1 MASKHRK
8 RSRAGKKIATVGAA
22 TATVTAMT
30 MTAAPPPQA
39 NADNHVNLAGA
50 VPNPA
55 LVGGFATALIGAPDQ
70 VPVALAATPA
80 GPGLPPM
87 ELAPGAP
94 DPASI
99 PDLTFGI
106 GAGAYN
112 GFQEVAAAFE
122 RLVLDNVNLSGLLRA
137 LGYDPEEIVNN
148 ALGTALTQLLAGI
161 PVDLSGVPVVGAFL
175 AGAQID
181 NALKLTQLIGL
192 NLSDPL
198 NLAGAAAPGLEII
211 TAGPPFSLLKFLGV
225 DLGWV
230 PGYPNSVADEINGT
244 PYLDVG
250 ASTILQ
256 SLISGIQA
264 NTSLSFAQRLA
275 LLTPLQL
282 ALATVGGASLVD
294 LRIPVVAGF
303 GLGAFAAGMAYP
315 QVVAQLPFQPGG
327 AQYDGSSTPLAG
339 SVTVLP
345 LILLRNPGRANG
357 GLFARLYPLAALA
370 GINTVT
376 PDTEVTNSY
385 HPDTPP
391 LLQLAGLAIG
401 GANLIPV
408 KVDATVQYDPL
419 SDFPS
424 WFNPV
429 SILNAGA
436 AAVFPTYILRGL
448 TVNGIVDALTDQAS
462 PQLAEALAAVAA
474 GDPLALNLYL
484 TLPADSLPLLEP
496 IRLPV
501 DFLNLVT
508 GLNFNNPLATAL
520 EPALKILT
528 NLGFTDVDQDNG
540 YERTLDQADVIT
552 PFGTLPSNIDWG
564 RVPGDVFQALLTGIQ
579 QAWQD
584 GIISSTPVDNPLRTL
599 VNIIEGLINGG
610 SAQSVL
616 PAAPDVQAVA
626 AATQE
631 QETAEDSTPQDSDV
645 EEADTP
651 QDAADD
657 ARTQLDASVL
667 EAAERTE
674 KAADD
679 ALEQVDTSVRGALK
693 SLDDIAK
700 KGRYDIRRAARGED
714 KDDSTDETLTEQA
727 GAESDTDTD
736 TDTDKPDKSESE
748 SESSSPAAA

>member
-8 RSRAGKKIATVGAA
+8 RSRSGTKIATVGAA
-22 TATVTAMT
+22 TATVSAMAMT
-30 MTAAPPPQA
+30 TAPPPQA
-39 NADNHVNLAGA
+39 NADSHVGITEA
-50 VPNPA
+50 VPNPV
-55 LVGGFATALIGAPDQ
+55 LVGGFATALIGGQ
-70 VPVALAATPA
+70 SSAA
-80 GPGLPPM
+80 PGLPTM

-99 PDLTFGI
+99 PDLTFGV
-106 GAGAYN
+106 GARAYD
-112 GFQEVAAAFE
+112 GFQDLAAAFE
-122 RLVLDNVNLSGLLRA
+122 RLILDNVNLSGLLRA

-192 NLSDPL
+192 NLGDPL
-198 NLAGAAAPGLEII
+198 NLAGVAAPGLEII
-211 TAGPPFSLLKFLGV
+211 TAGPPFSALKFLGV

-230 PGYPNSVADEINGT
+230 PGYPNSVADQVNGT

-250 ASTILQ
+250 AATILQ
-256 SLISGIQA
+256 SLISGIQG
-264 NTSLSFAQRLA
+264 NPNLTLAQRLA
-275 LLTPLQL
+275 LLAPLQL
-282 ALATVGGASLVD
+282 ALATVGDASLVD

-315 QVVAQLPFQPGG
+315 QIVAQLPSQPGG
-327 AQYDGSSTPLAG
+327 AQYEGPDTPLAG

-370 GINTVT
+370 GIDTVT
-376 PDTEVTNSY
+376 PDTEVANS
-385 HPDTPP
+385 HDPDTPP

-401 GANLIPV
+401 GANLVPV

-429 SILNAGA
+429 SLLNAGA

-484 TLPADSLPLLEP
+484 TVPADSLPLLEP

-508 GLNFNNPLATAL
+508 GLNFNNPVATAL

-552 PFGTLPSNIDWG
+552 PFGTLPSNIDWS
-564 RVPGDVFQALLTGIQ
+564 RVPGDVFAALLTGLE
-579 QAWQD
+579 QAWRE

-599 VNIIEGLINGG
+599 VNIIGGALGGG
-610 SAQSVL
+610 SGQAVL
-616 PAAPDVQAVA
+616 PDTPAVEAAAAPAHDQETVEEATPEESAAPDDSGEETRTDLDDSEATARTEA
-626 AATQE
+626 AA
-631 QETAEDSTPQDSDV
+631 
-645 EEADTP
+645 
-651 QDAADD
+651 
-657 ARTQLDASVL
+657 
-667 EAAERTE
+667 E
-674 KAADD
+674 K

-700 KGRYDIRRAARGED
+700 KGRHDIRRAARGDDED
-714 KDDSTDETLTEQA
+714 DTTQEATDEK
-727 GAESDTDTD
+727 SDASDDTSDD
-736 TDTDKPDKSESE
+736 TSERASERADKQDTSDAQ
-748 SESSSPAAA
+748 SESSSTAAA